1 MSAGIYMY
9 NGQLAYS
16 LNLEKKLKRR
26 KGAIIIEECVGNPTE
41 EELQKLLDKHNNI
54 VKTTELVEDKPLK
67 YHWLNL
73 KTNCTTHSIYPDLS
87 YDSENWIPFTY
98 KDSDTIIIE
107 QIPETDRILG
117 RKIFKTASVD
127 GKYLIFLE

>member
-73 KTNCTTHSIYPDLS
+73 KTNCTTHSIYPDLR